1 MAAASLVGYVAYYK
15 SVQDEEYSMRVW
27 EDMYG
32 RNLFFFFPS
41 IAYFLYCGKHN
52 ENISFFELE
61 ESVRWY
67 FSFRLATTLAAYG
80 FLALAITEG
89 DGIFSPL
96 LVLFFSQSFTRLIHN
111 PQTSSTF
118 QGEHET
124 NKT

>member
-1 MAAASLVGYVAYYK
+1 
-15 SVQDEEYSMRVW
+15 MRVW

-67 FSFRLATTLAAYG
+67 FSFRLATTLCAYG
-80 FLALAITEG
+80 FFALAITEG
-89 DGIFSPL
+89 DGIFTPI
-96 LVLFFSQSFTRLIHN
+96 LFLFLSQSVTRIFYKKMN
-111 PQTSSTF
+111 NSTF
-118 QGEHET
+118 EV
-124 NKT
+124 

>member
-1 MAAASLVGYVAYYK
+1 MINESITSPVSLVTKGVVAAAGLIGYVTYYK
-15 SVQDEEYSMRVW
+15 SVQDENYSMRVW

-67 FSFRLATTLAAYG
+67 FSFRLATTLGAYG

-89 DGIFSPL
+89 DGIFLPIL
-96 LVLFFSQSFTRLIHN
+96 ILFFS
-111 PQTSSTF
+111 
-118 QGEHET
+118 
-124 NKT
+124 